1 MANLTNNQHVDAPGA
16 PRDLDKKLVL
26 ITGGSSGVGLECAKQ
41 FAQRGAQLLLIGRD
55 NEKLKN
61 ARALLK
67 SQFNATVNCFA
78 GDVRESSFANAA
90 VAYANNI
97 LGCPVD
103 VLVNN
108 AGTIVRADA
117 CHTDDQQW
125 QEIIDIN
132 LNGVF
137 YFSRAVANQMYAGG
151 VIINV
156 SSTCGSYGSAGLAAY
171 CASKGAVNMLTKTM
185 ALELAPKHINVN
197 AVAPGAINSPMLF
210 SKHTVGTTDNS
221 VVERN
226 IASIPMGAIAEP
238 QEVARAVIFLCQE
251 KHITGE
257 IMAVDGGYTAA

>member
-1 MANLTNNQHVDAPGA
+1 MVNLTDNKDIDDPGA
-16 PRDLDKKLVL
+16 PRNLEKKLVL
-26 ITGGSSGVGLECAKQ
+26 VTGGGSGVGLECAKQ

-55 NEKLKN
+55 DAKLEN
-61 ARALLK
+61 ARKLLK
-67 SQFNATVNCFA
+67 SRFNATVSCLT

-90 VAYANNI
+90 VAYANNT

-125 QEIIDIN
+125 HEVIDIN

-137 YFSRAVANQMYAGG
+137 YFSRAAANQMHAGG
-151 VIINV
+151 AIINV
-156 SSTCGSYGSAGLAAY
+156 SSTCGRVGAAGLAAY

-185 ALELAPKHINVN
+185 ALELAAQKINVN

-210 SKHTVGTTDNS
+210 SKHTDATSAEGVIKHNVDT
-221 VVERN
+221 
-226 IASIPMGAIAEP
+226 IPIGAVAEP
-238 QEVARAVIFLCQE
+238 QEVARAVVFLACE

-257 IMAVDGGYTAA
+257 IMALDGGYTA

>member
-1 MANLTNNQHVDAPGA
+1 MANLTNNQHTDAPGA

-26 ITGGSSGVGLECAKQ
+26 ITGGASGVGLECAKQ
-41 FAQRGAQLLLIGRD
+41 FSQRGAQLLLIGRD

-61 ARALLK
+61 ARALLQ

-78 GDVRESSFANAA
+78 GDVRQSSFANAA
-90 VAYANNI
+90 VAYANNV
-97 LGCPVD
+97 LGCAVD

-125 QEIIDIN
+125 QEVIDIN

-137 YFSRAVANQMYAGG
+137 YFSRAVANQMSAGG
-151 VIINV
+151 AIINV
-156 SSTCGSYGSAGLAAY
+156 SSTCGRVGAAGLAAY

-185 ALELAPKHINVN
+185 ALELAAKKINVN

-210 SKHTVGTTDNS
+210 SNHTDGTTAEA
-221 VVERN
+221 VVKRN
-226 IASIPMGAIAEP
+226 VDAIPIGAVAEP
-238 QEVARAVIFLCQE
+238 QEVARAVVFLACE

-257 IMAVDGGYTAA
+257 IMVLDGGYTA